1 MSQSAAAAVFEVPF
15 KLNVQETKLTEEQFV
30 RFCQENP
37 ELRIELT
44 AQGELVIMPPTGME
58 TGRRNSRLTRRLD
71 TWAEMDG
78 TGIAFDSS
86 TLFTLPN
93 GAKRSPDASWVRRGG
108 GGAGPMGQ
116 RQGVGWLWAV
126 FVLERRSPPVRL

>member
-15 KLNVQETKLTEEQFV
+15 KLNVQETKLTEEQFG

-44 AQGELVIMPPTGME
+44 AQGELVIMPPTGMD

-71 TWAEMDG
+71 TWAEIDG

-93 GAKRSPDASWVRRGG
+93 GAKRSPDASWVRQERWDALPARER
-108 GGAGPMGQ
+108 AG
-116 RQGVGWLWAV
+116 
-126 FVLERRSPPVRL
+126 